1 VRKPGTDPK
10 PGNGENPKPGTDPK
24 PSKVENRGP
33 SPFDP
38 AEFLAGLPN
47 LPGVYR
53 FKNAAGEPIY
63 VGKAGDL
70 KKRVQSY
77 FQKTHPSP
85 RTAMMVS
92 QIAGAEITVTQTEAE
107 ALLVENNLIKSLSPR
122 YNVLFRDDKSYG
134 YILVTGHKY
143 PQIRFYRG
151 AHTKGNRYFGPFP
164 SAWSIRET
172 IGHLQK
178 IFLLRTCDDTVFA
191 HRSRPCL
198 LHQIHRCSGPCVGL
212 IGEEDYNRDVN
223 HAAQFLEGKE
233 NVVIEEISAKM
244 NAAADAMQYEEAA
257 HYRDQIRML
266 QRILSGQAAEAT
278 GAGDVD
284 IVATVERENVWCVTL
299 AMVRGGRHLGD
310 RSFFPV
316 NAAGHDAPTVVEAFL
331 TQHYAQQPVPG
342 KVVCDDVE
350 DASTLQDMLA
360 EVAGRAVKLVTRP
373 IGESRTWLDMARRNA
388 SLALMQRLSAQ
399 ANQETRVAAL
409 QEFLASE
416 SPIQRIECFDISHT
430 MGEAPIAS
438 CVVYD
443 HGAMQNSEYRRYNV
457 KGVEPGDD
465 YGAMRFALDKRYRKL
480 ADGEGKTPDLILI
493 DGGLGQLNAAR
504 GVMTD
509 LGLHAIR
516 MIGVAK
522 GVERKPGME
531 QLFLAGEDDPRRL
544 SPDHPALHLIQQVR
558 DEAHRFAITGHR
570 ARRGKARTASRLEEI
585 HAVGPTRRKKLL
597 EHFGGLQGVLAAS
610 VDDLARVEGISRTL
624 AERIYQELH

>member
-1 VRKPGTDPK
+1 M
-10 PGNGENPKPGTDPK
+10 
-24 PSKVENRGP
+24 
-33 SPFDP
+33 FDS
-38 AEFLAGLPN
+38 AEFVASLPS

-53 FKNAAGEPIY
+53 FLNAGGEAIY

-70 KKRVQSY
+70 KKRVASY
-77 FQKTHPSP
+77 FHAKEQSP

-92 QIAGAEITVTQTEAE
+92 QIAGAEVTVTRTEAE
-107 ALLVENNLIKSLSPR
+107 ALLTENNLIKSLAPR

-134 YILVTGHKY
+134 YILVTGHQY

-151 AHTKGNRYFGPFP
+151 AHTKGNKYFGPYP
-164 SAWSIRET
+164 SAWSVRET

-178 IFLLRTCDDTVFA
+178 IFRLRTCDDTVFA

-212 IGEEDYNRDVN
+212 VTGEQYARDVRN
-223 HAAQFLEGKE
+223 AEQFLEGKE
-233 NVVIEEISAKM
+233 SDVVADLTAKM
-244 NAAADAMQYEEAA
+244 QLAAEQRDYEKAA
-257 HYRDQIRML
+257 HHRDQIRML

-284 IVATVERENVWCVTL
+284 IIVAVEREGTWCVTL

-310 RSFFPV
+310 RSFFPQ
-316 NAAGHDAPTVVEAFL
+316 NASGSDARTVIESFIS
-331 TQHYAQQPVPG
+331 QHYAQQLVPG
-342 KVVCDDVE
+342 RVVCDQVE
-350 DASTLQDMLA
+350 NASELETMLA
-360 EVAGRAVKLVTRP
+360 DIAGRAVKVSPRP
-373 IGESRTWLDMARRNA
+373 IGEARTWLEMARRNA
-388 SLALMQRLSAQ
+388 SLALGQRLSAQ
-399 ANQETRVAAL
+399 ATQEARVAAL
-409 QEFLASE
+409 QEFLGTE

-430 MGEAPIAS
+430 MGEATVGS

-443 HGAMQNSEYRRYNV
+443 RGAMQNSEYRRYNV

-465 YGAMRFALDKRYRKL
+465 YAAMCYALNVRYRKL

-493 DGGLGQLNAAR
+493 DGGLGQLNAAKA
-504 GVMTD
+504 VMGD
-509 LGLHAIR
+509 LGLHQIR

-522 GVERKPGME
+522 GVERKPGLE
-531 QLFLAGEDDPRRL
+531 QLFVAGEEAPRRL
-544 SPDHPALHLIQQVR
+544 PPDHPALHLIQQIR

-585 HAVGPTRRKKLL
+585 SAVGPRRRQRLL

-610 VDDLARVEGISRTL
+610 IEDLARVEGISRKL